1 MEKEKLIIIGTGP
14 NGKNAYKF
22 IKRYGLFDIL
32 GFAVNAEYKIS
43 DTFLDLPVYEIEY
56 LENIIDKDKTYLF
69 AALLWNR
76 LNADRKDLYL
86 SLKERGYKFA
96 NLISPKASIHGA
108 IAGDNCW
115 IHDFV
120 TIQSDTVIKNNIAIL
135 PYSLVCDNC
144 VIGDHC
150 FLGAKATIG
159 GGTEIGE
166 QTFVGMNCTVFD
178 DTKVGKKC
186 ILGACAAVKRNVP
199 DNSVYK
205 TSSDMVIKQYDENEI
220 EQKLLYRKN
229 IR

>member
-76 LNADRKDLYL
+76 LNADR
-86 SLKERGYKFA
+86 
-96 NLISPKASIHGA
+96 
-108 IAGDNCW
+108 
-115 IHDFV
+115 
-120 TIQSDTVIKNNIAIL
+120 
-135 PYSLVCDNC
+135 DNC